1 MNNSTPKQRPS
12 RDALEAIFARLENRV
27 DDEKV
32 FTKIYWE
39 AARAAADASDER
51 YRRGVPVGPL
61 DGRIVSI
68 KDLFDVEGE
77 ATTAGSVL
85 LRDAQPAKAD
95 APIVARLREA
105 GAVIPAKTNMT
116 EFAFT
121 AVGLNPHYGSPGNAR
136 DAGLNAGGSSSGAG
150 VAVAEGTSEISIGS
164 DTGGSVRIPAALN
177 GIVGFK
183 PTARRVPLDG
193 AFPLS
198 PTLDSIGPLALNVAD
213 CALTDAIM
221 AGETPQALT
230 PIPLGNLRFAI
241 PKGRLFNDLDP
252 AVAQGFEQ
260 SIRALEHAGA
270 TLVDF
275 DIEDLLQA
283 MRNATA
289 SGSIASIEGAAIH
302 SNGLKDERKTV
313 LVDPRVTKQLARYTD
328 VSREAHNALIAR
340 RNELVRQ
347 MDERLAGI
355 DILVYPTL
363 PIVGRPIVDLENDP
377 VFYNR
382 IEGLLL
388 RNPQIVN
395 QFDLTAIS
403 LPVPGTELP
412 VGLTLAA
419 RSGADHRLLGV
430 AASAED
436 ALARS

>member
-1 MNNSTPKQRPS
+1 MNNSTPKQRPA
-12 RDALEAIFARLENRV
+12 RHALEAIFARLESRV
-27 DDEKV
+27 GDEKV

-39 AARAAADASDER
+39 AARAAANASDER
-51 YRRGVPVGPL
+51 HRKGVPIGPL

-68 KDLFDVEGE
+68 KDLFDVAGE

-85 LRDAQPAKAD
+85 LREAPSAKAD
-95 APIVARLREA
+95 APIVSRLRQA

-136 DAGLNAGGSSSGAG
+136 DASLNAGGSSSGAG
-150 VAVAEGTSEISIGS
+150 VSVAEGTSQISIGS

-183 PTARRVPLDG
+183 PTARRVPLNG

-252 AVAQGFEQ
+252 RVAQAFEQ
-260 SIRALEHAGA
+260 GIRALEHAGA

-283 MRNATA
+283 MRDATA

-302 SNGLKDERKTV
+302 SNWLKDKRKTAS
-313 LVDPRVTKQLARYTD
+313 VDPRVTKQLARYMD
-328 VSREAHNALIAR
+328 VSREAHDTLLAR
-340 RNELVRQ
+340 RNDLARQ
-347 MDERLAGI
+347 MDEHLSGI
-355 DILVYPTL
+355 DMLVYPTL

-377 VFYNR
+377 AFYNR

-419 RSGADHRLLGV
+419 RSGADDRLLGV
-430 AASAED
+430 AVSAEA
-436 ALARS
+436 ALAHG

>member
-1 MNNSTPKQRPS
+1 MTNPTPKQRPA
-12 RDALEAIFARLENRV
+12 RDALEAIFLRLESRV

-51 YRRGVPVGPL
+51 HRRGASIGPL

-68 KDLFDVEGE
+68 KDLFDVSGE

-85 LRDAQPAKAD
+85 LRDASPAKTD
-95 APIVARLREA
+95 APIVVRLREA
-105 GAVIPAKTNMT
+105 GAIIPGKTNMT

-121 AVGLNPHYGSPGNAR
+121 AVGLNPYYGSPGNAR
-136 DAGLNAGGSSSGAG
+136 DASLNAGGSSSGAG
-150 VAVAEGTSEISIGS
+150 VTVAEGTSEISIGS

-183 PTARRVPLDG
+183 PTARRVPLQG

-221 AGETPQALT
+221 AGEETRKLI
-230 PIPLGNLRFAI
+230 PIPLGNLRLAI

-252 AVAQGFEQ
+252 AVSQGFEQ
-260 SIRALEHAGA
+260 GVRALERAGA
-270 TLVDF
+270 TLTDF
-275 DIEDLLQA
+275 DIEDLLEA
-283 MRNATA
+283 MKEATA

-302 SNGLKDERKTV
+302 SNWLKDERKTA
-313 LVDPRVTKQLARYTD
+313 LVDPRVSRQLARYTD
-328 VSREAHNALIAR
+328 VSREAHNALISR
-340 RNELVRQ
+340 RNDLVRQ
-347 MDERLAGI
+347 MDERLAEV
-355 DILVYPTL
+355 DMLVYPTL
-363 PIVGRPIVDLENDP
+363 PIVGRPIVELENDRK
-377 VFYNR
+377 FYNR

-388 RNPQIVN
+388 RNPQVVN

-403 LPVPGTELP
+403 LPVPGSGLP

-419 RSGADHRLLGV
+419 RSGADHRLLAV
-430 AASAED
+430 AASAES
-436 ALARS
+436 ALARG